1 MRNFLW
7 FIIGLLCGVL
17 VMMMREGDST
27 PKEAEEVVEVV
38 DVQNENKPLPGVTM
52 FETPQGNVP
61 VKVLRIEQISESGAA
76 IATEVDNFGTSTYI
90 ERDIK
95 VLLLPKEGENFY
107 SKQIIQLSSNQ
118 QALRVGEYKSGG
130 RIYPVVRITR
140 K

>member
-17 VMMMREGDST
+17 VMMMREGDSA

-38 DVQNENKPLPGVTM
+38 GVAEENKQLPGVTM

-130 RIYPVVRITR
+130 RIGY
-140 K
+140 

>member
-1 MRNFLW
+1 
-7 FIIGLLCGVL
+7 
-17 VMMMREGDST
+17 MMMREGDST

-90 ERDIK
+90 ERDIQ
-95 VLLLPKEGENFY
+95 E
-107 SKQIIQLSSNQ
+107 
-118 QALRVGEYKSGG
+118 
-130 RIYPVVRITR
+130 
-140 K
+140 